1 MSLRSESAIGI
12 LSHGIRRIEHLSALL
27 GEAVVPV
34 HPLRGAAV
42 PLAGIA
48 AWGRRPTARKAQAF
62 ARSRG
67 IERFLCLED
76 GFLRSLHPGMKSQTC
91 SLVVDDLGIYYDAS
105 GASRLEHMVSMP
117 LGPVEQA
124 RAQRLI
130 DQWQRAG
137 VSKYNYA
144 PDPAGLPGDDYV
156 LVIDQTAN
164 DASVQFGQADG
175 DSFRRMLEAALETY
189 PDSQIV
195 VKEHPEVALGRKR
208 GYLGRI
214 LDERKWSRVTRL
226 QDDVHVVPLIRQAK
240 AVFVVTSQVGF
251 EALLHGRPVYTFGM
265 PFYAGWGLTHDQLP
279 APPRRCPVSL
289 DQLAFGALVRY
300 TRYVQPTTGERCE
313 AEEAIEHLALQ
324 RRMRQQFPAR
334 LHAIGFSRWKRQI
347 LRDFLQGHEVTFH
360 RSLKA
365 VPHGGTVVRWG
376 RKHDTVRADIDLITV
391 EDGFL
396 RSVGLGAQLVRPV
409 SWVFDRSGIY
419 YDATTG
425 SDLERLLASV
435 EFDDAMLARAR
446 RLRESIVNGGLTKYN
461 VGAGSWIRPAGTR
474 DVVLVVGQ
482 VEADAS
488 LHFGAPGIRTNRALL
503 EAVRAHAADAYI
515 IYKPHPDVMSG
526 LRGDR
531 NAEKALVSL
540 CDELVSDYPIDQL
553 IAAADSVHV
562 LTSLAGFEALLR
574 GKPVT
579 THGAPFY
586 ASWGLTTDRCA
597 MPRRGRAL
605 SLDMLVAAALI
616 LYPRYVLRDGKNGF
630 ATPEQ
635 AVAHILSWREELP
648 GKGHRL
654 LRSLMQPLLR
664 PWVRWRDAV
673 GPGMQKPG
681 RVDSR
686 AEDRLLVA
694 SEQSTKSQSTQQ
706 QQKAKAA

>member
-1 MSLRSESAIGI
+1 MHLLQGAGAP
-12 LSHGIRRIEHLSALL
+12 LS
-27 GEAVVPV
+27 
-34 HPLRGAAV
+34 
-42 PLAGIA
+42 GIA

-67 IERFLCLED
+67 IDRFLCLED
-76 GFLRSLHPGMKSQTC
+76 GFLRSLHPGAKSQTC

-117 LGPVEQA
+117 LAPTEQA
-124 RAQRLI
+124 RALRLI
-130 DQWQRAG
+130 EQWRRAG

-144 PDPAGLPGDDYV
+144 PDPASLRGDGYV

-175 DSFRRMLEAALETY
+175 NSFRRMLDAALELY

-214 LDERKWSRVTRL
+214 LDEHERPRVTRL
-226 QDDVHVVPLIRQAK
+226 RDDVHVVPLIRQAK

-251 EALLHGRPVYTFGM
+251 EALLHGRPVHTFGM
-265 PFYAGWGLTHDQLP
+265 PFYAGWGLTNDQLP
-279 APPRRCPVSL
+279 PPARRRPVSL
-289 DQLAFGALVRY
+289 EQLAFGALVRY
-300 TRYVQPTTGERCE
+300 TRYVQPNTGARCE

-324 RRMRQQFPAR
+324 RRLHQQFPTR
-334 LHAIGFSRWKRQI
+334 VHAVGFSRWKRQI
-347 LRDFLQGHEVTFH
+347 LRDFLQGNEVTFH
-360 RSLKA
+360 RSVDN
-365 VPHGGTVVRWG
+365 VPLGATVVRWG
-376 RKHDTVRADIDLITV
+376 RKHDTVRDDLALITV

-425 SDLERLLASV
+425 SDLECLLASA
-435 EFDDAMLARAR
+435 EFDETTLSRAR
-446 RLRESIVNGGLTKYN
+446 QLRESIVGAGLTKYN
-461 VGAGSWIRPAGTR
+461 VGSGSWTRPTGAR
-474 DVVLVVGQ
+474 NVVLVVGQ

-488 LHFGAPGIRTNRALL
+488 LQFGAPGIRTNRALL
-503 EAVRAHAADAYI
+503 EAVRAFAPDAYI
-515 IYKPHPDVMSG
+515 IYKPHPDVMTG

-531 NAEKALVSL
+531 DAEQALESL
-540 CDELVSDYPIDQL
+540 CDELVPGYPIDRL

-586 ASWGLTTDRCA
+586 AGWGLTTDRCTL
-597 MPRRGRAL
+597 PRRGRAL
-605 SLDMLVAAALI
+605 SLDMLVAGALI
-616 LYPRYVLRDGKNGF
+616 SYPRYVLRDGRNGF

-635 AVAHILSWREELP
+635 AVANMLSWREELP
-648 GKGHRL
+648 ARGDRL
-654 LRSLMQPLLR
+654 LRSLMQLLLR
-664 PWVRWRDAV
+664 PWIRWRDAAGSGQQNRKCLPGFEV
-673 GPGMQKPG
+673 GRDDSGIGG
-681 RVDSR
+681 RP
-686 AEDRLLVA
+686 AVA
-694 SEQSTKSQSTQQ
+694 SEQSIKSQPSQQ
-706 QQKAKAA
+706 HRKAEAA